1 MGKIFYDSFFGIN
14 EIPLNSD
21 CDIFESI
28 LDSRKDSMD
37 KERFYIKFLPSSE
50 YQKFDFGSEESI
62 DNFRDIC
69 FTMDTPLLGMG
80 GCNLWERYM
89 DDFRRSGKK
98 ISDPYGRVYGSFD
111 IRNGIITYCP
121 LFNQFYKEYDVGKF
135 ASSEYFTT
143 MTFED
148 IMKYQIMKAHEFYV
162 HTGYNIIK
170 GNREFIL
177 EKINSSEMMDFVNE
191 PKLGEMIL
199 RKKI

>member
-1 MGKIFYDSFFGIN
+1 MSKIFYDNFFGIN
-14 EIPLNSD
+14 EIPLSSD
-21 CDIFESI
+21 GDIFESI
-28 LDSRKDSMD
+28 LVSRKDNSD
-37 KERFYIKFLPSSE
+37 KKRFYIKFLPIDE
-50 YQKFDFGSEESI
+50 YQKFNFNSEESI
-62 DNFRDIC
+62 DNFRDIR
-69 FTMDTPLLGMG
+69 FTVDTPLLGMA

-98 ISDPYGRVYGSFD
+98 ISDPYGRIYGSFD
-111 IRNGIITYCP
+111 IRDGVITYCP

-148 IMKYQIMKAHEFYV
+148 IMKYQILKTHEFYV
-162 HTGYNIIK
+162 HTGYNIVC

-177 EKINSSEMMDFVNE
+177 EKINGNEMMDFVSD